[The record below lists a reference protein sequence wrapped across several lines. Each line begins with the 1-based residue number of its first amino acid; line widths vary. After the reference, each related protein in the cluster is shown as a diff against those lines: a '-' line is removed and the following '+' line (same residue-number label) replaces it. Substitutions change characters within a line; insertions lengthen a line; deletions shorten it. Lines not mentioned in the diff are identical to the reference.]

1 MAVYSGLASVRD
13 DFRCSLCQ
21 QKNTF
26 HCEHDTPYRDQLLGS
41 YDSSKPHSVS
51 SISRRELQ
59 RTRPSKTTSASA
71 NTRHA
76 TPGQSSTSKSKSK
89 SKSKSH
95 SISSSNSDPN
105 ASMRNQQS
113 RKPSIPNTNTNT
125 NTNANTNTNTNMN
138 HSIKRSEQKKK
149 GGCTIL

>member
-13 DFRCSLCQ
+13 DFRCSLCV
-21 QKNTF
+21 QKHTF

-51 SISRRELQ
+51 SNSRREPR
-59 RTRPSKTTSASA
+59 RTRPSKTPPTSE
-71 NTRHA
+71 NTRHT
-76 TPGQSSTSKSKSK
+76 TPGKSSTSK

-95 SISSSNSDPN
+95 SISSSNSNSNPN
-105 ASMRNQQS
+105 ASMHNQQS
-113 RKPSIPNTNTNT
+113 RQPSIPNTNPH
-125 NTNANTNTNTNMN
+125 ANTNTNMQ
-138 HSIKRSEQKKK
+138 HSIKRNEQKKK